1 LTLDVARLEQ
11 RVLVLAPRGRDAELT
26 AAVLDQFGFEAA
38 TFTTIAD
45 LIAQIAQGAGCAVL
59 TQEALDSASQI
70 ALARALERQPAWSDF
85 PLVVLVSAQSSP
97 VSQLLAVNLGNVTV
111 LERPLAPNILLTAV
125 KAALRA
131 RFRQYEARAAIHQRD
146 QFLAMLGHELRNP
159 LAAIVLATQLARD
172 GSDRAQLGPRLEL
185 IERQSTLL
193 ARLVDDLLDVAR
205 VTTGKVRLRRE
216 AVDIDVAIRS
226 SISTLDDRAR
236 AHGVSVVFA
245 ATSGVIVEGD
255 TVRIEQVLNN
265 LLANAIK
272 YSPSG
277 RSVIVSS
284 AVEGDTCVIRVR
296 DQGIGVA
303 PEMQGRVFDLF
314 AQVDGSLERS
324 EGGMGIGLTLVD
336 RLVRL
341 HGGRVELSSAGI
353 GHGTELI
360 VRLPIGSPMK
370 PANVIRLDPVQ
381 GRGLRVVLVE
391 DNHDLRAL
399 TSEILEAL
407 GCTVELATDGKE
419 GLALIVASK
428 PDLALVDIGL
438 PIMDGYEVARQVRR
452 ALGHDPVLV
461 AASGY
466 GLEQDR
472 ENAHDAG
479 FDLHITKPV
488 DVKVM
493 RDVLAFAR
501 EERLRRVRQRSG
513 S

>member
-1 LTLDVARLEQ
+1 MTDEAAHLEQ
-11 RVLVLAPRGRDAELT
+11 RALVLAPRGRDAELT
-26 AAVLDQFGFEAA
+26 AAMLEKFGFDA
-38 TFTTIAD
+38 TTCTTIAD
-45 LIAQIAQGAGCAVL
+45 LLAEIARGAACAVL

-70 ALARALERQPAWSDF
+70 SLARFLDKQPAWSDF
-85 PLVVLVSAQSSP
+85 PVIVLVGQQSAH
-97 VSQLLAVNLGNVTV
+97 VSQVLAVNLGNVTV

-131 RFRQYEARAAIHQRD
+131 RNRQYEARAAIHQRD

-159 LAAIVLATQLARD
+159 LAAIVLATQLARE
-172 GSDRAQLGPRLEL
+172 GADRAQLEPRLEL

-216 AVDIDVAIRS
+216 AVDIDAAIRS
-226 SISTLDDRAR
+226 SISTLNDRAR
-236 AHGVSVVFA
+236 AHGVSVVFST
-245 ATSGVIVEGD
+245 TSGAIIEGD

-265 LLANAIK
+265 LISNAIK

-277 RSVIVSS
+277 RHVAVSS
-284 AVEGDTCVIRVR
+284 TLEGDTCVIRVR
-296 DQGIGVA
+296 DQGIGIA
-303 PEMQGRVFDLF
+303 PEMQSRVFDLF
-314 AQVDGSLERS
+314 AQVDGSIERA

-336 RLVRL
+336 RLVHL
-341 HGGRVELSSAGI
+341 HGGHVELVSDGI

-360 VRLPIGSPMK
+360 VRLPVGSPMK
-370 PANVIRLDPVQ
+370 AANVIRLDTAQ
-381 GRGLRVVLVE
+381 GRNVRVVLVE
-391 DNHDLRAL
+391 DNHDLRIL
-399 TSEILEAL
+399 TADVLEAL
-407 GCTVELATDGKE
+407 GCTVELAVDGKE
-419 GLALIVASK
+419 GLAMILASK

-438 PIMDGYEVARQVRR
+438 PIMDGYEVAREVRR
-452 ALGHDPVLV
+452 ALGDGPVLV

-472 ENAHDAG
+472 ENAHRAG

-501 EERLRRVRQRSG
+501 EERLRRVRQGSG